1 MRARLTALGLTAALA
16 VYLVI
21 LGQRAVF
28 LLGRHQ
34 LVLRGLGLGVALVAV
49 LGAVL
54 VAAELRFG
62 SASARLGRELGEDPA
77 GLPAELPRTGGGRI
91 DRAAADAVFEVRR
104 RAVAAAPEDWR
115 AWYRLGVAYGD
126 AGDVRRGRA
135 AVRRAVALHRGE
147 RAVLGE

>member
-1 MRARLTALGLTAALA
+1 MRARLTALGLAAALA

-28 LLGRHQ
+28 LLSRHR
-34 LVLRGLGLGVALVAV
+34 LALRGLGLGVLLVAV

-54 VAAELRFG
+54 IAAELRFG

-77 GLPAELPRTGGGRI
+77 GLPVELPRTGGGRI

-104 RAVAAAPEDWR
+104 REVTASPENWR

-126 AGDVRRGRA
+126 AGDVKRGRA
-135 AVRRAVALHRGE
+135 AVRRAVALHRNE
-147 RAVLGE
+147 HAALGK